1 MAEDCFTGVTWP
13 KLLGY
18 GKDDTEVF
26 AVDRRES
33 DGMLAMGMVTD
44 EENFV
49 WNAGDSYDTIA
60 WLAMDPDT
68 ETYKWFKIVQDSKR
82 DVYNQKVAVIIFS
95 PDGSKVLISQWTG
108 SRVFVYL
115 DAETG
120 ASLGGVSNPLC
131 CPRVKFK
138 DSIAM
143 TNNGDKI
150 IYL

>member
-1 MAEDCFTGVTWP
+1 
-13 KLLGY
+13 
-18 GKDDTEVF
+18 
-26 AVDRRES
+26 
-33 DGMLAMGMVTD
+33 MLAMGMVTD

-68 ETYKWFKIVQDSKR
+68 EKYKWFKIVQDSKR

-95 PDGSKVLISQWTG
+95 PDGSKVLISQWTTTEG
-108 SRVFVYL
+108 RVFFYL

-120 ASLGGVSNPLC
+120 ESLGGVSAGLC

-138 DSIAM
+138 DSIVM